1 MTRPDN
7 EIERMIREKVHDPD
21 YHGINT
27 VLLDMGEIG
36 IVVQEE
42 AEVVKR
48 EPSVA
53 HQNGIK
59 LFIIIILVLIF
70 FLL

>member
-1 MTRPDN
+1 MTRKDN

-27 VLLDMGEIG
+27 VIIDTDEIDMITPEI
-36 IVVQEE
+36 
-42 AEVVKR
+42 EVIKR
-48 EPSVA
+48 EPSMA

-59 LFIIIILVLIF
+59 LLILIVLILIF